1 MINIVIAD
9 DHAMVRGG
17 LKQIFATT
25 SDIVVVGEATQ
36 SDDVRDLVRKTK
48 FDLLLLDMKMPG
60 QSGVDLIRRLHEEK
74 PDLLILVLSMHNETQ
89 IVGRALRAGASG
101 YLTKDSEPEVLLQ
114 AIRKI
119 AAGGKFIDPGLVDA
133 MVFDGVEQ
141 ERPLHES
148 LSEREFEV
156 LRLIVSGTPL
166 ASIAD
171 SLHVSPKT
179 ISTHKMCIMQKLGID
194 NNAALFRY
202 AANHGLTME

>member
-1 MINIVIAD
+1 MCTLIAYR
-9 DHAMVRGG
+9 AIAKRMATS
-17 LKQIFATT
+17 LKEPIPS
-25 SDIVVVGEATQ
+25 SDLYEH
-36 SDDVRDLVRKTK
+36 L
-48 FDLLLLDMKMPG
+48 
-60 QSGVDLIRRLHEEK
+60 
-74 PDLLILVLSMHNETQ
+74 
-89 IVGRALRAGASG
+89 
-101 YLTKDSEPEVLLQ
+101 
-114 AIRKI
+114 
-119 AAGGKFIDPGLVDA
+119 
-133 MVFDGVEQ
+133 FDGVEQ

-179 ISTHKMCIMQKLGID
+179 ISTHKMRIMQKLGID